1 VSDLPHTSEEVAH
14 MLERIG
20 AASVAELFET
30 VPATLRARAGLKL
43 PPALAER
50 SLLDHMGVLA
60 EQNLAATRVASF
72 LGGGAYHHHVPAA
85 VDAIASRSEFATAYT
100 PYQGEVSQGTLQ
112 AIFEFQTLICQLTG
126 LDVANASLYDGASAV
141 AESAL
146 MCLRTTRR
154 RKILASRGLHPAYA
168 QVLSTYTQG
177 LETEIEW
184 LELGEDGRTQASA
197 VPDDVACVIVQS
209 PNFFGCVESV
219 ACFAEAAH
227 AAGALCVAATTEA
240 LSLALLRDP
249 GSAGA
254 DVACGEAQSFGVPLS
269 FGGPYVG
276 FMAARKKQ
284 VRQLP
289 GRLIGE
295 TVDSEGRRAYVMTLT
310 TREQHIRRARATS
323 NICTNQGLMAL
334 RATIYLALLGR
345 RGLRQLAETNLS
357 LAHYARAELERVG
370 ARPVYS
376 APCFNEFSVHVPG
389 AAAKLAALRERGILG
404 GLALERVDPARRDQL
419 LICTTEMNRRADIDR
434 LVRGLAA

>member
-60 EQNLAATRVASF
+60 EQNLEATRVASF

-276 FMAARKKQ
+276 FMATRKKH

-295 TVDSEGRRAYVMTLT
+295 TVDTEGRRAYVMTLT

-357 LAHYARAELERVG
+357 LAHYARVELERVG
-370 ARPVYS
+370 AGPVYS
-376 APCFNEFSVHVPG
+376 APCFNEFSVRVPG